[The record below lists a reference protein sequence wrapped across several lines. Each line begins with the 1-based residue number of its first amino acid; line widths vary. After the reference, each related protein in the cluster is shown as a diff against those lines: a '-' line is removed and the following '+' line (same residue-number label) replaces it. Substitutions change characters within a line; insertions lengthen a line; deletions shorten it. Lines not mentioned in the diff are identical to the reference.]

1 MNLRV
6 RILLACPDLKSTG
19 SWEAMLTDEPD
30 FEIVGEA
37 IYPID
42 VLLELASTQAEVVV
56 IDLPTS
62 GEDPG
67 LCSHLLAEYPEVK
80 VVAVSSGGES
90 SIVYETGVTRRY
102 LSDASPE
109 TFTRFIRSLMENR
122 V

>member
-1 MNLRV
+1 M
-6 RILLACPDLKSTG
+6 LA
-19 SWEAMLTDEPD
+19 DEPD
-30 FEIVGEA
+30 LEIVGEV
-37 IYPID
+37 IHPID
-42 VLLELASTQAEVVV
+42 VLLELGSTQAEVVV

-80 VVAVSSGGES
+80 VVAVSPGGDTS
-90 SIVYETGVTRRY
+90 VVYETGVTRRY

-109 TFTRFIRSLMENR
+109 TLTRFIRSLMGNR